1 MGLPIIVSPNKF
13 IIWRINMYDCVII
26 GAGPAGMTSALYLLR
41 SNKSVAIIEKNSF
54 GGKIALAHNVENY
67 PGKMK
72 MSGIEFSDELLEQI
86 TSAGCEFVYDEA
98 TSIEKK
104 NDTFNIQCLGESVEG
119 KTVIIAAG
127 TKNRPLGVE
136 NEEKYVGKGIS
147 YCALC
152 DGAFYKDKNVAVVGG
167 GNTAV
172 GDALMLSEIAKTVY
186 LIHRRNEF
194 RAEPS
199 VVDSLKKK
207 ENVKIITPSKVS
219 RLLGENTL
227 EAIEI
232 ETNGN
237 TETLS
242 VDGVFVAV
250 GLISALSPFAS
261 NISLDQNG
269 YADSAEDCLTKTEG
283 IFVAGDCRKK
293 SVRQLTT
300 AVSDGTVAAIA
311 AYEYLSK

>member
-1 MGLPIIVSPNKF
+1 MF
-13 IIWRINMYDCVII
+13 DCIII

-86 TSAGCEFVYDEA
+86 TAAGCEFVYDEA
-98 TSIEKK
+98 VSIEKNGDSFTVK
-104 NDTFNIQCLGESVEG
+104 CTSETISG

-127 TKNRPLGVE
+127 TENRPLGVE
-136 NEEKYVGKGIS
+136 NEENYVGKGVS

-152 DGAFYKDKNVAVVGG
+152 DGAFYKDKDVAVVGG

-172 GDALMLSEIAKTVY
+172 GDALMLSELAKTVY

-199 VVDSLKKK
+199 VVDALKKK
-207 ENVKIITPSKVS
+207 ENVKIITPARVTK
-219 RLLGENTL
+219 LLGDNSL
-227 EAIEI
+227 EALEI
-232 ETNGN
+232 EKDGN
-237 TETLS
+237 AETLS
-242 VDGVFVAV
+242 VQGVFVAV
-250 GLISALSPFAS
+250 GLISALAPFAS
-261 NISLDQNG
+261 NITLDQGG
-269 YADSAEDCLTKTEG
+269 YADSGEDCTTKTEG

-300 AVSDGTVAAIA
+300 AVADGTVAAIA

>member
-1 MGLPIIVSPNKF
+1 MF
-13 IIWRINMYDCVII
+13 DCIII

-86 TSAGCEFVYDEA
+86 TAAGCEFVYDEA
-98 TSIEKK
+98 VSIEKSG
-104 NDTFNIQCLGESVEG
+104 DSFNVRCSSETISG

-127 TKNRPLGVE
+127 TENRPLGVE
-136 NEEKYVGKGIS
+136 NEENYVGKGVS

-152 DGAFYKDKNVAVVGG
+152 DGAFYKDKAVAVVGG

-207 ENVKIITPSKVS
+207 ENVKIITPARVTK
-219 RLLGENTL
+219 LLGDNSL
-227 EAIEI
+227 EALEI
-232 ETNGN
+232 EKDGKA
-237 TETLS
+237 EELS
-242 VDGVFVAV
+242 VQGVFVAV

-261 NISLDQNG
+261 NITLDQGG
-269 YADSAEDCLTKTEG
+269 YADSGEDCTTKTEG

-300 AVSDGTVAAIA
+300 AVADGTVAAIA

>member
-1 MGLPIIVSPNKF
+1 MKDII
-13 IIWRINMYDCVII
+13 II

-152 DGAFYKDKNVAVVGG
+152 DGAFYKDKEVIVVGG
-167 GNTAV
+167 ASSALTESLYLSSICKKVTTIVRRDTFTGENYLVEKVLNTKNIKVIYNSIITSYNTKNDKLVSVTLDNKKKIKADGIFLAIGSTPNSELFDVEKENNYIITNKNYETNIKNVFAV
-172 GDALMLSEIAKTVY
+172 GDVIKKDYYQLINASSEGMTAAST
-186 LIHRRNEF
+186 
-194 RAEPS
+194 
-199 VVDSLKKK
+199 
-207 ENVKIITPSKVS
+207 IIEREK
-219 RLLGENTL
+219 
-227 EAIEI
+227 
-232 ETNGN
+232 
-237 TETLS
+237 
-242 VDGVFVAV
+242 
-250 GLISALSPFAS
+250 
-261 NISLDQNG
+261 
-269 YADSAEDCLTKTEG
+269 
-283 IFVAGDCRKK
+283 
-293 SVRQLTT
+293 
-300 AVSDGTVAAIA
+300 
-311 AYEYLSK
+311 